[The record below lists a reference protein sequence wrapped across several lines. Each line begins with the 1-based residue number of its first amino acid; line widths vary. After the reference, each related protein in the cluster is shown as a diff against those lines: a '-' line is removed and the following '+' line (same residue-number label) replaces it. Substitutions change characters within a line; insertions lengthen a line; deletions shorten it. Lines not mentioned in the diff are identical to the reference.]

1 MIMKKIGF
9 IGVGVMGKAM
19 TRNLLKHGFEVTIYT
34 RTKAKVQDLI
44 DEGVP
49 FAPNVK
55 ACVKD
60 QDIVITMVGYP
71 SDVKEVYFGQDGII
85 ENAKNGAILIDMTT
99 SSPELAKEIAIQ
111 AKAHQLESLDAPV
124 SGGDTGAKNG
134 TLAIMV
140 GGNKDAYER
149 ALPVFEAMGKNI
161 VYEGTSGAGQH
172 TKMANQIALAGA
184 VAGVVE
190 AMTYAKKAGLDVQTM
205 LDTISTGA
213 AGSWQ
218 MSNTAPR
225 MLEGDMN
232 PGFYIKHMIKDLK
245 IAIDQAAQNDLD
257 LKVLD
262 TVKDMYEVLASR
274 GMEDLGTQALI
285 HYYDKKA
292 R

>member
-1 MIMKKIGF
+1 
-9 IGVGVMGKAM
+9 
-19 TRNLLKHGFEVTIYT
+19 
-34 RTKAKVQDLI
+34 
-44 DEGVP
+44 
-49 FAPNVK
+49 
-55 ACVKD
+55 
-60 QDIVITMVGYP
+60 
-71 SDVKEVYFGQDGII
+71 
-85 ENAKNGAILIDMTT
+85 MTT

-111 AKAHQLESLDAPV
+111 AKEHQLESLDAPV

-140 GGNKDAYER
+140 GGNKDTFER

-161 VYEGTSGAGQH
+161 VYEGKAGAGQH

-225 MLEGDMN
+225 MLEGNMN

-262 TVKDMYEVLASR
+262 TVKDMYEDLANR

>member
-1 MIMKKIGF
+1 MKKIGF

-262 TVKDMYEVLASR
+262 TVKDMYEDLAGR

>member
-1 MIMKKIGF
+1 MKKIGF

>member
-262 TVKDMYEVLASR
+262 TVKDMYEDLASR

>member
-1 MIMKKIGF
+1 MKKIGF

-55 ACVKD
+55 TCVKD

-111 AKAHQLESLDAPV
+111 AKEHQLESLDAPV

-140 GGNKDAYER
+140 GGNKDTFER

-161 VYEGTSGAGQH
+161 VYEGKAGAGQH

-225 MLEGDMN
+225 MLEGNMN

-262 TVKDMYEVLASR
+262 TVKDMYEDLANR

>member
-1 MIMKKIGF
+1 MSRPVPGS
-9 IGVGVMGKAM
+9 GCC
-19 TRNLLKHGFEVTIYT
+19 NHHG
-34 RTKAKVQDLI
+34 R
-44 DEGVP
+44 
-49 FAPNVK
+49 
-55 ACVKD
+55 
-60 QDIVITMVGYP
+60 YP
-71 SDVKEVYFGQDGII
+71 SDVKEVYFGKEGII
-85 ENAKNGAILIDMTT
+85 ENAKAGAILIDMTT
-99 SSPELAKEIAIQ
+99 SSPDLAKDITKE

-124 SGGDTGAKNG
+124 SGGDTGARNG

-140 GGNKDAYER
+140 GGSKDAYEKV
-149 ALPVFEAMGKNI
+149 LPVFQAMGQNI
-161 VYEGTSGAGQH
+161 VYEGQAGAGQH

-190 AMTYAKKAGLDVQTM
+190 AMTYAKQAGLDVKTM

-225 MLEGDMN
+225 MLSGDMN

-245 IAIDQAAQNDLD
+245 IAIDQADQNGLD
-257 LKVLD
+257 LEVLD
-262 TVKDMYEVLASR
+262 TVKDMYEDLADR

-285 HYYDKKA
+285 HYYDDKA

>member
-1 MIMKKIGF
+1 MKKIGF

-111 AKAHQLESLDAPV
+111 AKEHQLESLDAPV

-140 GGNKDAYER
+140 GGNKDTFER

-161 VYEGTSGAGQH
+161 VYEGKAGAGQH

-225 MLEGDMN
+225 MLEGNMN

-262 TVKDMYEVLASR
+262 TVKDMYEDLANR

>member
-134 TLAIMV
+134 TLTIMV

-161 VYEGTSGAGQH
+161 VYEGISGAGQH

-262 TVKDMYEVLASR
+262 TVKDMYEDLAGR

>member
-1 MIMKKIGF
+1 MKKIGF

-262 TVKDMYEVLASR
+262 TVKDMYEDLASR